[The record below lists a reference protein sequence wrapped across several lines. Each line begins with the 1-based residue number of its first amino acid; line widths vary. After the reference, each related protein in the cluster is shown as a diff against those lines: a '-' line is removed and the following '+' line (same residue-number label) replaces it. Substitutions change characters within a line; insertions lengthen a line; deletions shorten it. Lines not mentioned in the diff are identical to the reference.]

1 MAESYLAIKDCGN
14 PYFIYY
20 TVFVLKTVG
29 LFLDKWKATNCKQR
43 GTSGG

>member
-14 PYFIYY
+14 PYFVYY
-20 TVFVLKTVG
+20 TVLVLKTV
-29 LFLDKWKATNCKQR
+29 LFLHKWKATNRKQR